1 MTADQP
7 SSAERGLFIAF
18 EGGDG
23 VGKSTQARALVDVLS
38 RRGYDLVATSE
49 PGGSVVGQ
57 QIRAIVLDPA
67 TGMIDDRTETLLYAA
82 DKAEHVRSVIRPAL
96 ERGAIVV
103 TDRYVDSTLAYQGA
117 GRALGTDAVEAVA
130 RWATGDLRPH
140 LTVLLDAAPEFAH
153 GRFSGADRLEAE
165 PMEFHVRVRTEFLRL
180 ADADPAHYLVV
191 DARRAVTDI
200 TAEVLVR
207 VDGMLAT
214 VEVAVPQSE
223 RAPT

>member
-1 MTADQP
+1 VTADQP
-7 SSAERGLFIAF
+7 SYSERGLFIAF

-38 RRGYDLVATSE
+38 RRGYDVVATSE

-67 TGMIDDRTETLLYAA
+67 TGMIDDRAETLLYAA

-96 ERGAIVV
+96 DRGAVVV

-140 LTVLLDAAPEFAH
+140 LTVLLDVAPELAL

-165 PMEFHVRVRTEFLRL
+165 STEFHTRVRTEFLRL
-180 ADADPAHYLVV
+180 AEADRAHYLVV
-191 DARRAVTDI
+191 DAHRALADI
-200 TAEVLVR
+200 AAEVLVR
-207 VDGMLAT
+207 VDRFLAT
-214 VEVAVPQSE
+214 VEVAAPHSE
-223 RAPT
+223 QAPR